1 MTTVA
6 FVSGHRDVTA
16 LEFNTHYVPKLD
28 EAMKQGHLVVVGDY
42 QGVDYMAQRYLKD
55 KNYTNVIVYH
65 MFLKPR
71 YFVDGF
77 PTRGGY
83 VSDED
88 RDSAMTRDSTY
99 DIAWVR
105 PGKEKSGTAINLAR
119 RANGISSEKYLKR
132 FDELLSIIPHLPY

>member
-1 MTTVA
+1 VKDVA
-6 FVSGHRDVTA
+6 FVSGHRDVTD

-42 QGVDYMAQRYLKD
+42 QGVDYMAQRYLKNN
-55 KNYTNVIVYH
+55 NYTNVIVYH
-65 MFLKPR
+65 MFVKPR
-71 YFVDGF
+71 YYVDGF
-77 PTRGGY
+77 PTKGGY

-105 PGKEKSGTAINLAR
+105 HGKEKSGTAINLAR
-119 RANGISSEKYLKR
+119 RANNYTSKQYLEM
-132 FDELLSIIPHLPY
+132 FDALLPLLKGDVY